1 MTGVAPSAWRSIPMS
16 SAGDEGRV
24 MVTISVV
31 IPCFN
36 DARFLTKALAAL
48 AAQDRPPDE
57 VIVVDNASTDASADV
72 ARAAGARVVSEPVHG
87 IWPAAAAGYDAA
99 SGDLI
104 ARIDADS
111 VPPPDWLTQIE
122 AEFQASPELG
132 VLTGPGRFY
141 DCGPVVAALGEH
153 LYIGAYFWF
162 MGWWLTG
169 PPIFGSNFVMRRP
182 VWQGVREQVHRT
194 LPSVHDDLDL
204 SYHLDLSIVVVYR
217 ASLWVGISARPF
229 NSFSGFFR
237 RIRWAFR
244 TMQLHW
250 PDQSP
255 FRRRQARRALRAAS
269 AAPGGPAAPAETD
282 EPPRTPA

>member
-1 MTGVAPSAWRSIPMS
+1 
-16 SAGDEGRV
+16 

-36 DARFLTKALAAL
+36 DAQFLRQALAAL
-48 AAQDRPPDE
+48 AAQERRADE
-57 VIVVDNASTDASADV
+57 VIVVDNASTDASASV
-72 ARAAGARVVSEPVHG
+72 ARAAGARVVSEPLRG

-111 VPPPDWLTQIE
+111 VPPPNWLAQIE
-122 AEFQASPELG
+122 DEFRRSPEIE

-162 MGWWLTG
+162 MGWWLTA
-169 PPIFGSNFVMRRP
+169 PPIFGSNFVMRQRL
-182 VWQGVREQVHRT
+182 WQDVRDQVHRGV
-194 LPSVHDDLDL
+194 PNVHDDLDL
-204 SYHLDLSIVVVYR
+204 SYHLDVSTVVAYR
-217 ASLWVGISARPF
+217 ASLRVGISARPF
-229 NSFSGFFR
+229 DSFTGFFR

-244 TMQLHW
+244 TMKLHW
-250 PDQSP
+250 SDQSP
-255 FRRRQARRALRAAS
+255 MHRRQARRQVRRAAR
-269 AAPGGPAAPAETD
+269 A
-282 EPPRTPA
+282 